1 MLTNDRLNLAVLQKT
16 VGTPTSDEPANAHR
30 EG

>member
-1 MLTNDRLNLAVLQKT
+1 MLTSDRLNLAVLQKT
-16 VGTPTSDEPANAHR
+16 IGTPASDEPANANR